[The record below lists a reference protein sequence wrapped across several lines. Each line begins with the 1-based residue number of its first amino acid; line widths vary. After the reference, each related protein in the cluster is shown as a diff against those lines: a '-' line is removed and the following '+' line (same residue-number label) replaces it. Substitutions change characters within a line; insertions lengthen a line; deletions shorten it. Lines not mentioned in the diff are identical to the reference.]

1 MPGLVPKRRPHN
13 RRFAPNNRAALH
25 ADQHRLQPTLAMP
38 LVRPPIP
45 LPQWLGTTL
54 LAFLGAQACLWAH
67 TPIPWMLGP
76 LIVTASASLAGAPT
90 HSWSLMRKFG
100 QATIGMSLGLYFSPD
115 MVALIG
121 RLWWAIGLAIVWSL
135 AMGYLCGVWLYRLNK
150 ERNPDLQRSTTYF
163 SGAIGGAS
171 EMTQLAERMGGRSDW
186 VASAH
191 SLRVLLV
198 TITIPF
204 AMQWGQFNGHAMWQN
219 SPVAFAPLGLA
230 ALIVLSGLSIALLLR
245 FHSANPWFLG
255 SLAVGIVVTALGE
268 RWTSIPSAMSQAAQM
283 FIGISLGVQFTP
295 RFLRTAPQWLASVGL
310 STLSMMGLSV
320 LFSWLLAQA
329 IDLPTATLVLGT
341 APGGMAEMTITA
353 KVLQLGV
360 PIVTA
365 FQVSRLVAI
374 LILVGPIYRWWVAP
388 NNGRDKTTG

>member
-1 MPGLVPKRRPHN
+1 
-13 RRFAPNNRAALH
+13 
-25 ADQHRLQPTLAMP
+25 
-38 LVRPPIP
+38 
-45 LPQWLGTTL
+45 
-54 LAFLGAQACLWAH
+54 
-67 TPIPWMLGP
+67 
-76 LIVTASASLAGAPT
+76 
-90 HSWSLMRKFG
+90 
-100 QATIGMSLGLYFSPD
+100 
-115 MVALIG
+115 
-121 RLWWAIGLAIVWSL
+121 
-135 AMGYLCGVWLYRLNK
+135 MGYVCGLWLYRLNK
-150 ERNPDLQRSTTYF
+150 SRNPDLQRSTTYF

-171 EMTQLAERMGGRSDW
+171 EMTQLAERMGGRADW

-219 SPVAFAPLGLA
+219 SPVAFEPLGLA
-230 ALIVLSGLSIALLLR
+230 GLIVLSGLSVALLLR

-255 SLAVGIVVTALGE
+255 SLAVGIAVTAMGQS
-268 RWTSIPSAMSQAAQM
+268 WTSIPSAMSQAAQL

-295 RFLRTAPQWLASVGL
+295 RFLRTAPHWLASVGV

-320 LFSWLLAQA
+320 LFSWLIAQA

-374 LILVGPIYRWWVAP
+374 LVLVGPIYRWWVAP
-388 NNGRDKTTG
+388 NNEATASPG

>member
-1 MPGLVPKRRPHN
+1 MPFARPLN
-13 RRFAPNNRAALH
+13 
-25 ADQHRLQPTLAMP
+25 
-38 LVRPPIP
+38 IP
-45 LPQWLGTTL
+45 MPQWLGTLL
-54 LAFLGAQACLWAH
+54 LAFLGAQACLWAN

-76 LIVTASASLAGAPT
+76 LIVTATASMAGAPT
-90 HSWSLMRKFG
+90 YSLPLMRKFG
-100 QATIGMSLGLYFSPD
+100 QATIGLSLGLYFTPD

-171 EMTQLAERMGGRSDW
+171 EMTQLAEREGGRADW

-204 AMQWGQFNGHAMWQN
+204 AMQWGQFNGHAMWQS
-219 SPVAFAPLGLA
+219 SPIAFDSWGLA
-230 ALIVLSGLSIALLLR
+230 ALIVLSGLSVALLRRL
-245 FHSANPWFLG
+245 HSANPWFLG
-255 SLAVGIVVTALGE
+255 SLAVGIAVTALGQS
-268 RWTSIPSAMSQAAQM
+268 WTSIPSALSQAAQM

-295 RFLRTAPQWLASVGL
+295 RFLRTAPHWLASVGL

>member
-1 MPGLVPKRRPHN
+1 
-13 RRFAPNNRAALH
+13 
-25 ADQHRLQPTLAMP
+25 MP
-38 LVRPPIP
+38 LVQPSIP
-45 LPQWLGTTL
+45 LLQWLGTLL
-54 LAFLGAQACLWAH
+54 LAFLGAQTCIWLN

-76 LIVTASASLAGAPT
+76 LIVTACASMAGAPT
-90 HSWSLMRKFG
+90 YSWSFMRKSG
-100 QATIGMSLGLYFSPD
+100 QATIGLSLGLYFTPD

-135 AMGYLCGVWLYRLNK
+135 AMGYVCGLWLYRLNK
-150 ERNPDLQRSTTYF
+150 SRNPDLQRSTTYF

-171 EMTQLAERMGGRSDW
+171 EMTQLAERMGGRADW

-219 SPVAFAPLGLA
+219 SPVAFDPLGLA
-230 ALIVLSGLSIALLLR
+230 ALVVLSGLSIALLLR

-255 SLAVGIVVTALGE
+255 SLAVGIAVTAMGQS
-268 RWTSIPSAMSQAAQM
+268 WTSIPSAMSQAAQL

-295 RFLRTAPQWLASVGL
+295 RFLRTAPHWLASVGV

-320 LFSWLLAQA
+320 LFSCLIAQA

-374 LILVGPIYRWWVAP
+374 LVLVGPIYRWWVEP
-388 NNGRDKTTG
+388 NNGPVKTTG

>member
-1 MPGLVPKRRPHN
+1 MPFARLSFPVPR
-13 RRFAPNNRAALH
+13 
-25 ADQHRLQPTLAMP
+25 
-38 LVRPPIP
+38 
-45 LPQWLGTTL
+45 WLGTLL
-54 LAFLGAQACLWAH
+54 LAWLGAQTCLWLH

-90 HSWSLMRKFG
+90 YSWSLMRKCG

-121 RLWWAIGLAIVWSL
+121 RLWWAIGLAIAWSL
-135 AMGYLCGVWLYRLNK
+135 VMGYLCGLWLYRTNSA
-150 ERNPDLQRSTTYF
+150 RSPDLLRSTTYF

-171 EMTQLAERMGGRSDW
+171 EMTQLAERLGGRADW

-204 AMQWGQFNGHAMWQN
+204 AMQWGQFNGHALWQN
-219 SPVAFAPLGLA
+219 SPLPVDPVGLA
-230 ALIVLSGLSIALLLR
+230 ALVALSGLSIALLLR
-245 FHSANPWFLG
+245 LRSANPWFLG
-255 SLAVGIVVTALGE
+255 SLAVGIAVTAMDQ

-283 FIGISLGVQFTP
+283 FIGVSLGVQFTP
-295 RFLRTAPQWLASVGL
+295 RFLRTAPRWLGTVAI
-310 STLSMMGLSV
+310 STLAMMGMAV
-320 LFSWLLAQA
+320 GFSWLLAHA

-374 LILVGPIYRWWVAP
+374 LILVGPIYRWWVEP
-388 NNGRDKTTG
+388 KNGKPSAT

>member
-1 MPGLVPKRRPHN
+1 
-13 RRFAPNNRAALH
+13 
-25 ADQHRLQPTLAMP
+25 MP
-38 LVRPPIP
+38 LARPFIP
-45 LPQWLGTTL
+45 MPQWLGTLL
-54 LAFLGAQACLWAH
+54 LAFLGAQACLWAN

-76 LIVTASASLAGAPT
+76 LIVTATASMAGAPT
-90 HSWSLMRKFG
+90 YSWPLMRKFG

-135 AMGYLCGVWLYRLNK
+135 AMGYLCGVWLFRLNK

-204 AMQWGQFNGHAMWQN
+204 AMQWGQFNGHAMWQS
-219 SPVAFAPLGLA
+219 SPVAFDPLGLA
-230 ALIVLSGLSIALLLR
+230 ALIVLSGLSVALLRR

-255 SLAVGIVVTALGE
+255 SLAVGILVTALGQS
-268 RWTSIPSAMSQAAQM
+268 WTSIPSAMSQAAQM

-295 RFLRTAPQWLASVGL
+295 RFLRTAPHWLASVGL

>member
-1 MPGLVPKRRPHN
+1 
-13 RRFAPNNRAALH
+13 
-25 ADQHRLQPTLAMP
+25 MP
-38 LVRPPIP
+38 LVQPSIP
-45 LPQWLGTTL
+45 VPQWLGTLL
-54 LAFLGAQACLWAH
+54 LAFLGAQTCIWLN

-76 LIVTASASLAGAPT
+76 LIVTACASMAGAPT
-90 HSWSLMRKFG
+90 YSWSFMRKSG
-100 QATIGMSLGLYFSPD
+100 QATIGLSLGLYFTPD

-135 AMGYLCGVWLYRLNK
+135 AMGYLCGVWLYRLNR

-171 EMTQLAERMGGRSDW
+171 EMTQLAEREGGRADW

-204 AMQWGQFNGHAMWQN
+204 AMQWGQFNGHAMWQS
-219 SPVAFAPLGLA
+219 SPIAFDSWGLA
-230 ALIVLSGLSIALLLR
+230 ALIVLSGLSVALLRR

-255 SLAVGIVVTALGE
+255 SLAVGIAVTALGQS
-268 RWTSIPSAMSQAAQM
+268 WTSIPSALSQAAQM

-295 RFLRTAPQWLASVGL
+295 RFLRTAPHWLASVGL

-320 LFSWLLAQA
+320 LFSWLLALA

-374 LILVGPIYRWWVAP
+374 LMLVGPIYSWWVAP
-388 NNGRDKTTG
+388 NNGPVKTSG

>member
-1 MPGLVPKRRPHN
+1 
-13 RRFAPNNRAALH
+13 
-25 ADQHRLQPTLAMP
+25 MP
-38 LVRPPIP
+38 LPRTPVSLIR
-45 LPQWLGTTL
+45 WLGTL
-54 LAFLGAQACLWAH
+54 VLAWLGAQACLWLH

-100 QATIGMSLGLYFSPD
+100 QATIGLSLGLYFSPE
-115 MVALIG
+115 MVALIAG
-121 RLWWAIGLAIVWSL
+121 LWWAIGLSILWSL
-135 AMGYLCGVWLYRLNK
+135 VMGYLCGLWLYNTNHA
-150 ERNPDLQRSTTYF
+150 RNPGLTRSTTYF

-171 EMTQLAERMGGRSDW
+171 EMTQLAEKKGGRADW

-204 AMQWGQFNGHAMWQN
+204 AMQWGQFNGHALWR
-219 SPVAFAPLGLA
+219 STPLPVDPLGLA
-230 ALIVLSGLSIALLLR
+230 ALVGLSALSIALLLR
-245 FHSANPWFLG
+245 LRSANPWFLG
-255 SLAVGIVVTALGE
+255 SLAVGIAVTANGQA
-268 RWTSIPSAMSQAAQM
+268 WSAIPSAMSQAAQL
-283 FIGISLGVQFTP
+283 FIGVSLGVQFTP
-295 RFLRTAPQWLASVGL
+295 RFLRTAPRWLGTVAI
-310 STLSMMGLSV
+310 STLAMMGLAV
-320 LFSWLLAQA
+320 GFSWALAHA

-374 LILVGPIYRWWVAP
+374 LVLVGPIYSWWVEP
-388 NNGRDKTTG
+388 HHRPRPRT